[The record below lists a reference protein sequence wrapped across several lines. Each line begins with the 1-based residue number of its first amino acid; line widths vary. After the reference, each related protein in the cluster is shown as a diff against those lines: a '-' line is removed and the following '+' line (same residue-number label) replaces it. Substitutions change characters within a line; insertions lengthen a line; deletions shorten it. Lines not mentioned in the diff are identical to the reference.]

1 MDYAAAAKS
10 SETTEDY
17 LPPLLFVL
25 PITKEDFNTPNGIID
40 IFVKLCTTLLAKLPC
55 EARTKTVIQRVTYG
69 FKKLKAV
76 KVNLP
81 TSCQNVQNEMLGMG
95 LECGNKTVWPV
106 RDDRTYRFY
115 PCNVSIKIQNALP
128 NLTNEEIKNELKL
141 PEGITAND
149 DLNFKTVS
157 IGPYMKVFDGTATIS
172 ATVQSAEQMEEMKNW
187 SRKAFFEEK
196 QVRNQVTQ
204 MYAPNIM
211 TCTFCEKKGSFYRG
225 HDDTWCTMKTKEERE
240 LKKKAKAIEDEG
252 DVFTADEQSVH
263 NEQIAKIRNDSCAST
278 SSRNNKRR
286 RSTPKRANSEKN
298 PRLSA
303 RQRTSQIPKMKAKAP
318 NENKP
323 EQKESTSQTANNNS
337 DNNDENEEQ
346 DTTSTKNAD
355 TENRLPKPLNM
366 RDFVDAMNPIHHI
379 ETNETTN
386 NNVNE
391 TNNTKTK

>member
-1 MDYAAAAKS
+1 MDYAAATKS

-225 HDDTWCTMKTKEERE
+225 HDDTWCTKKTKEERE
-240 LKKKAKAIEDEG
+240 LKKK
-252 DVFTADEQSVH
+252 
-263 NEQIAKIRNDSCAST
+263 
-278 SSRNNKRR
+278 RR
-286 RSTPKRANSEKN
+286 RSKTKA
-298 PRLSA
+298 
-303 RQRTSQIPKMKAKAP
+303 TSSQPT
-318 NENKP
+318 NKVYTTNKS
-323 EQKESTSQTANNNS
+323 QK
-337 DNNDENEEQ
+337 
-346 DTTSTKNAD
+346 
-355 TENRLPKPLNM
+355 L
-366 RDFVDAMNPIHHI
+366 
-379 ETNETTN
+379 ETTA
-386 NNVNE
+386 VHQHQAE
-391 TNNTKTK
+391 IIKDDAAHQSAPTRKKTHDSVRDSEPAKYQR